1 VTPDVVV
8 DIGNTRMKWGRCAGD
23 QITDFA
29 SLAGDRPSEW
39 GSQLA
44 QWAPDSPLTWAV
56 ASVQPEWQAQF
67 AHWAETRGDRV
78 VPIAHQHVPVPT
90 DVTERDKVGIDRLLN
105 ALAALVRVPSGVPV
119 IVIGVGTA
127 MTVDYVDPAGVFRG
141 GAIAP
146 GPWMMAQALHE
157 FTAKLP
163 LVEPPLFDPNR
174 TLGRNTREAIE
185 TGIQAAIFG
194 SADTL
199 VWNLSQLSD
208 AKPILFITGG
218 GADFLR
224 GIGFTADLEG
234 AVFDPLLTLDGV
246 RLAAESVHE

>member
-1 VTPDVVV
+1 MTPDVVV
-8 DIGNTRMKWGRCAGD
+8 DIGNTRIKFGRCAGD
-23 QITDFA
+23 QVTELA
-29 SLAGDRPSEW
+29 SLAGDLSGEW
-39 GSQLA
+39 DAQLA
-44 QWAPDSPLTWAV
+44 AWGLRSPLNWAV
-56 ASVQPEWQAQF
+56 ASVQPTWQARLTQ
-67 AHWAETRGDRV
+67 WAEARGDRV
-78 VPIAHQHVPVPT
+78 CAVTHANVPVPT

-105 ALAALVRVPSGVPV
+105 ALAALVRVPAGAPL

-208 AKPILFITGG
+208 AKPILFVTGG
-218 GADFLR
+218 GAEFLR
-224 GIGFTADLEG
+224 GVGFTADLEG

-246 RLAAESVHE
+246 RLAAESAHE